1 MSKRIK
7 LFEQFINEA
16 ATATVT
22 VQKDIKIS
30 KSIEEKIK
38 LAQSMT
44 EELDKLQ
51 KEYAAKMKPMI
62 STIEKYDEELL
73 EAFKKVGASTVK
85 VQGVLD
91 NEEIIAQLIT
101 TKGKTTYSYK
111 TLWEEA
117 LKKFNEAT
125 KKVLLEMQ
133 DANKNIG
140 KDKEHIEYM
149 KSIIDGKIENGK
161 LKESIASTAKEAV
174 DWIKGWVKKS
184 LSKLKS
190 LWEDYSDSAD
200 DLVKLG
206 AELK

>member
-7 LFEQFINEA
+7 LFEQFVNEA

-22 VQKDIKIS
+22 IQKDIKIS

-38 LAQSMT
+38 LAQSLT

-51 KEYAAKMKPMI
+51 KEYAAKMKPLI
-62 STIEKYDEELL
+62 STIEKYDEELI
-73 EAFKKVGASTVK
+73 ESFKKVGASTVK
-85 VQGVLD
+85 VQGVLE

-111 TLWEEA
+111 SLWEEA

-133 DANKNIG
+133 EANKNIAAA
-140 KDKEHIEYM
+140 H
-149 KSIIDGKIENGK
+149 
-161 LKESIASTAKEAV
+161 AEAAQEV
-174 DWIKGWVKKS
+174 
-184 LSKLKS
+184 LQ
-190 LWEDYSDSAD
+190 AP
-200 DLVKLG
+200 
-206 AELK
+206 